1 MVAWLDY
8 KAAAQKRGSLALEW
22 YVVISTPVVSAQ
34 LLKEQLPAHLAYQS
48 QLEEN
53 GSLAFA
59 GPLSDPS
66 GDEMQGM
73 GMIVYQAESLDAAR
87 VLAEADPMHAS
98 GARKF
103 TLQRWLVNEG
113 GLSLNIKLSA
123 QKISL

>member
-8 KAAAQKRGSLALEW
+8 KAAAQERGSLALEW
-22 YVVISTPVVSAQ
+22 YVALSTPVKSAE
-34 LLKEQLPAHLAYQS
+34 LLKEHLPAHLAYQS
-48 QLEEN
+48 QLEQN

-59 GPLSDPS
+59 GPLSDPT

-87 VLAEADPMHAS
+87 ALAESDPMHAS
-98 GARKF
+98 GAREF
-103 TLQRWLVNEG
+103 TLRRWLVNEG